1 MYVCIFESLQLE
13 GSCVGDFLF
22 IVCGC
27 EGWALV
33 PASHCQFPTP
43 SRSHPRLEDLQ
54 CWGPWGSLGMGHG
67 PSPWGMLPPT
77 TAGRGEM

>member
-1 MYVCIFESLQLE
+1 MYICIFESLQLE
-13 GSCVGDFLF
+13 GLCVGDFLF

-54 CWGPWGSLGMGHG
+54 CWGSLGFPGDG
-67 PSPWGMLPPT
+67 PWSQPVGDAAPNHC
-77 TAGRGEM
+77 R